1 MLVSR
6 DIIKDLSPVAEG
18 YKIFN
23 NDWTADQGGYDF
35 KDPATGEAVGTVH
48 QVVGKIVCC
57 ENGFHFC
64 ENPLDCLT
72 YYPMVQWNKFAK
84 VRGYGQ
90 IARHNE
96 DSKVAVEI
104 IEITEA
110 LTWDD
115 FLAVIKQQSS
125 AAIDAKNNIRG
136 GCGISGGCDISGGC
150 GIYGGCSI
158 YGGRRINGGHD
169 IYGGYAIRGGRD
181 INGGRNISGGYN
193 IYGGYGIYGGY
204 DIRGGYGI
212 YGGCDIRGGCY
223 INGGENCMGVYDI
236 YYCRNCQ
243 GCKSCICCLNYTG
256 QYAVFNQQV
265 GESRFKEVRDNIN
278 RLSDGWF
285 PKFTNAYELYA
296 ANGQAWSFTPAPKIA
311 AKDRTYA
318 YADMPQELVDYIKS
332 LPEFDADIWRE
343 ITGRK
348 EE

>member
-6 DIIKDLSPVAEG
+6 DIIKDLTPVVEG

-23 NDWTADQGGYDF
+23 NDWTADQSGYDF

-57 ENGFHFC
+57 ENDFHFC

-115 FLAVIKQQSS
+115 FLKVIKQRSN
-125 AAIDAKNNIRG
+125 AVADTENNIRG
-136 GCGISGGCDISGGC
+136 GCDIRGGYSISGGYDIYGGCGIYGGCHIYGGHDIYGGYDIHGGCSISGGCDISGG
-150 GIYGGCSI
+150 
-158 YGGRRINGGHD
+158 
-169 IYGGYAIRGGRD
+169 
-181 INGGRNISGGYN
+181 
-193 IYGGYGIYGGY
+193 
-204 DIRGGYGI
+204 
-212 YGGCDIRGGCY
+212 
-223 INGGENCMGVYDI
+223 ENCMGAYDI
-236 YYCRNCQ
+236 MFCRNCQ
-243 GCKSCICCLNYTG
+243 GCKSCICCLDYTG
-256 QYAVFNQQV
+256 KNAVFNRQV
-265 GESRFKEVRDNIN
+265 SEQRVNEIKNNI
-278 RLSDGWF
+278 RQLAGDWF

-296 ANGQAWSFTPAPKIA
+296 ANGQDWPSTPVPKIEA
-311 AKDRTYA
+311 RDRTYA
-318 YADMPQELVDYIKS
+318 YADMPQKLVDYIKS
-332 LPEFDADIWRE
+332 LPEFDADIWQQ
-343 ITGRK
+343 ITGRND
-348 EE
+348 